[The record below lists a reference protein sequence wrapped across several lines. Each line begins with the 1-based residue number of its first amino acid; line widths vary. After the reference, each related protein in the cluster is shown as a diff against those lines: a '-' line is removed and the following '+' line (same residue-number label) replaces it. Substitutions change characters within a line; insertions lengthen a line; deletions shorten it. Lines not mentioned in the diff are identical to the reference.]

1 MLKVTKAYYKIY
13 IHTTQH
19 IMKNIV
25 LLRFKLKTKLK
36 KEKKRNNILK
46 YLYEKYLTSCIYTFK
61 KKNFYYKKKEKWIFI

>member
-13 IHTTQH
+13 IHTTHSTQH

-61 KKNFYYKKKEKWIFI
+61 KKKLLL